1 MLSSDH
7 EISVMKRKTF
17 LKLSVT
23 AIPGVFTSQK
33 IFAAERPKKGLK
45 VGNGK
50 DRLDKSISLLEGD
63 TFFTKVSSED
73 TNGDMYV
80 FESTRLKKGGP
91 SLHIHHEQDEWWYI
105 LSGEFLIKIGDE
117 TFEARAGDSVFGP
130 RGIPHAFTKRGEGEA
145 KMLISFQPAGKMEA
159 FFQAVSEGKLAKMS
173 EEEQD
178 NFRKSHG
185 FERVGPP
192 IDYMKKL

>member
-1 MLSSDH
+1 
-7 EISVMKRKTF
+7 MKRKTF
-17 LKLSVT
+17 LKLSIG
-23 AIPGVFTSQK
+23 AIPGVIVGPKSV
-33 IFAAERPKKGLK
+33 AAYRPKKGIK
-45 VGNGK
+45 VGTGK
-50 DRLDKSISLLEGD
+50 DRQDKSLSLLEGD

-73 TNGDMYV
+73 TNGDLYI

-91 SLHIHHEQDEWWYI
+91 SFHRHYDQDEWWYI

-117 TFEARAGDSVFGP
+117 TFEAKAGDSVFGP

-173 EEEQD
+173 DEEQD
-178 NFRKSHG
+178 NFRKAHG

-192 IDYMKKL
+192 IDYMKKF